1 MKTAFIAVEQ
11 PQNELG
17 NDLEGV
23 PLKSVFPR
31 TKAHQSAIKALLQRY
46 YGAIK
51 ARLNECPSK
60 SQFSRIASH
69 VFYMPLKDKRH

>member
-23 PLKSVFPR
+23 SLKSVFPR
-31 TKAHQSAIKALLQRY
+31 TKAHQGAITALLRRY
-46 YGAIK
+46 YGAGEQKGAVERVTLKVSFLAWHLMCFI
-51 ARLNECPSK
+51 CP
-60 SQFSRIASH
+60 
-69 VFYMPLKDKRH
+69 